1 VAQTVD
7 GMFKNSSAP
16 TKTMTEKAF
25 SQSFVTMWGNVQF
38 LMNSIGMAVVFAILM
53 VTANAMMMTA
63 RERTGEV
70 AVLKTIGFTDRTLFL
85 LVMAEAAIVTLT
97 GALLGL
103 GGAKALYAGTGFNGF
118 GFLPGFDVA
127 PATLVWGFGIAL
139 VLAVASGLVPA
150 LRAARLSIVQAL
162 RHVE

>member
-1 VAQTVD
+1 V
-7 GMFKNSSAP
+7 
-16 TKTMTEKAF
+16 
-25 SQSFVTMWGNVQF
+25 
-38 LMNSIGMAVVFAILM
+38 
-53 VTANAMMMTA
+53 
-63 RERTGEV
+63 
-70 AVLKTIGFTDRTLFL
+70 
-85 LVMAEAAIVTLT
+85 
-97 GALLGL
+97 
-103 GGAKALYAGTGFNGF
+103 YAGTGFNGF